1 MDFTATTNFGPILA
15 LAFLGPI
22 FALIIPI
29 LSIAVYIYI
38 GFSLQAIAKKTNT
51 DNSWFA
57 WIPILNLFLMVQI
70 SGKPVWWFVL
80 LLIPGVNLVIF
91 IILWMEIAKKVNKPT
106 WWGLLLLVP
115 GANLIVPGY
124 LAFAK

>member
-1 MDFTATTNFGPILA
+1 MDFTATTNFGPIFA

-38 GFSLQAIAKKTNT
+38 GFSLQTIAKKTNT

-57 WIPILNLFLMVQI
+57 WVPILNLFLMVQI
-70 SGKPVWWFVL
+70 SGKPVWWFIL

-91 IILWMEIAKKVNKPT
+91 ILLWMEIAKKVNKPT

-115 GANLIVPGY
+115 GINIIVPGY